1 MFTDSLKLNL
11 LKIYEVC
18 NGACLLTAFWL
29 YLHVPGT
36 GSNLWFH
43 AFNFINTF
51 CIIYIHHCNEKHD
64 LHLMTHLMYIRNYFE
79 FSEDGPSYVYLHVGS
94 FREIFQLYDLW
105 YTVWPL
111 ISLPCSACNSY
122 PYLGSFCF
130 CDVLHMLCIGGQY
143 MLFLLFLSPLR
154 RRSLTNHLILIHVGM
169 PLYTCS

>member
-1 MFTDSLKLNL
+1 MQWD
-11 LKIYEVC
+11 
-18 NGACLLTAFWL
+18 LLTNCILTLFTCTWYWIKFKISCLQFHQYLLHNIYSSLQWKAWFAPDDTPHVYQKLFWVFRRWPIL
-29 YLHVPGT
+29 CLPT
-36 GSNLWFH
+36 
-43 AFNFINTF
+43 
-51 CIIYIHHCNEKHD
+51 C
-64 LHLMTHLMYIRNYFE
+64 R
-79 FSEDGPSYVYLHVGS
+79 S

-122 PYLGSFCF
+122 TYLGSFCF

-154 RRSLTNHLILIHVGM
+154 RSLTNHLILIHVGM